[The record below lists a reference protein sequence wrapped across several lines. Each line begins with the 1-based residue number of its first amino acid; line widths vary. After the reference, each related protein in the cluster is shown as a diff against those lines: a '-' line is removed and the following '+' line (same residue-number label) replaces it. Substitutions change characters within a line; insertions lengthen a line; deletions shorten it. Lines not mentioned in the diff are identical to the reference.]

1 MIDVLGI
8 VIISVMLGSVF
19 VIGHFLNKANESY
32 EEKEGCD

>member
-19 VIGHFLNKANESY
+19 AIGYFLNKANKSY
-32 EEKEGCD
+32 EEKEG